1 MVPLREK
8 ILVGIAIV
16 LVLAVML
23 VCIAII
29 ILAMTMDQQ
38 RRRKFWDRWMKRQHS
53 QQKQSCKTPTTVSKI
68 TIANGSKNNNSLSIA
83 YDNEMSL
90 RTYARQQKEQIIKEQ
105 LHVVAQEV
113 QVWRNIQSDVRCQ
126 LNSLTKAIQQ
136 IKNDSV
142 QSRLPSLTKVD

>member
-16 LVLAVML
+16 LVVAVML

-38 RRRKFWDRWMKRQHS
+38 RRRKFWDRWMKLQHT
-53 QQKQSCKTPTTVSKI
+53 QQKQSCRTSTSKI
-68 TIANGSKNNNSLSIA
+68 TIANGSNNNNSLSIA

-126 LNSLTKAIQQ
+126 LNSLTKAIQHL
-136 IKNDSV
+136 KNDSV